1 MKPTKLLLLILFPL
15 FFCSCGKQPT
25 PRVLMIADSL
35 INTSPDSAVVFL
47 ELWKDSIVSEPKE
60 TRMYYQLLSIKAKDK
75 AYIKH
80 TSDSLIQQVLRY
92 YKHRKDRKHLAE
104 ALYYAGRVY
113 SDLEDAPQ
121 ALGYFLQAIEATNGS
136 TDYEL
141 MSRIYS
147 QTGTLYLYQDIY
159 DKAPEMFSKAYEYSI
174 LAKDSVSMIYDL
186 RDIGRAFST
195 QEMADSAIY
204 YYKEADKLAE
214 RLKNYRLKCVVN
226 RELSGYYTELGK
238 YKEAYKSLHIAFNQI
253 KSHNLPIQYG
263 VAGQYYEYTNQLDS
277 ANYYY
282 SKLLLT
288 NDYHYLQ
295 KAYRGLGN
303 IARINGDLA
312 QALLYYE
319 KYQAYT
325 DSLNDIKHAETI
337 RKINSLYNYQLHQK
351 ENRKLRVLTV
361 YQERWISF
369 FAIAFAFSIIS
380 FITYRQ
386 HRKRKEQIKQM
397 QQEKFRKIQEE
408 QYNQSLA
415 RIEQNKAQI
424 KELELLLHEA
434 EATKNNMRLDLLKAQ
449 KGFIEKTNEQ
459 IVAKQ
464 RVQEQSEINLRSSEV
479 YKKFHRLTQG
489 QNEKLKDTDWDEL
502 TRIVDETYS
511 NFTQRLYELYPI
523 KDIEMRVCLLLKIG
537 LSPTQIATITI
548 RSKQAITSIRKR
560 LYNKVFGKDAT
571 PEQWDN
577 FILEF

>member
-1 MKPTKLLLLILFPL
+1 
-15 FFCSCGKQPT
+15 
-25 PRVLMIADSL
+25 MIADSL

-80 TSDSLIQQVLRY
+80 TSDSIIRQVLRY

-214 RLKNYRLKCVVN
+214 RLKNYRLKRSIN
-226 RELSGYYTELGK
+226 SELSGYYTELGN
-238 YKEAYKSLHIAFNQI
+238 YKEAYRSMQIASGQI
-253 KSHNLPIQYG
+253 STHNIPMHYSV
-263 VAGQYYEYTNQLDS
+263 VAQYYEYTNQFDS
-277 ANYYY
+277 ATYYY
-282 SKLLLT
+282 TQLLKSEGHR
-288 NDYHYLQ
+288 YKRVGYQ
-295 KAYRGLGN
+295 GLGN
-303 IARINGDLA
+303 IARIRGNLEE
-312 QALLYYE
+312 ALLYYD
-319 KYQAYT
+319 KYLAYT
-325 DSLNDIKHAETI
+325 DSLNKRNHAETI
-337 RKINSLYNYQLHQK
+337 RKINSLYNYQLHKK
-351 ENRKLRVLTV
+351 ENRKLRILTNR
-361 YQERWISF
+361 QERWISF
-369 FAIAFAFSIIS
+369 FAIAFVFSIIS
-380 FITYRQ
+380 FIAYRQ
-386 HRKRKEQIKQM
+386 HRKRKEQMKQM

-434 EATKNNMRLDLLKAQ
+434 EATKNDMRLDLLKAQ

-502 TRIVDETYS
+502 TRIVDETY
-511 NFTQRLYELYPI
+511 NHFTQRLYDLHPI
-523 KDIEMRVCLLLKIG
+523 KEIEMRVCLLLKIG

-560 LYNKVFGKDAT
+560 LYNKVFCKDAT

>member
-1 MKPTKLLLLILFPL
+1 MKPNKLLLLILFPL

-214 RLKNYRLKCVVN
+214 RLKNYRLKRSIN
-226 RELSGYYTELGK
+226 SELSGYYTELGN
-238 YKEAYKSLHIAFNQI
+238 YKEAYRSMQIASGQI
-253 KSHNLPIQYG
+253 STHNIPMHYSV
-263 VAGQYYEYTNQLDS
+263 VAQYYEYTNQFDS
-277 ANYYY
+277 ATYYY
-282 SKLLLT
+282 TQLLKSEGHR
-288 NDYHYLQ
+288 YKRVGYQ
-295 KAYRGLGN
+295 GLGN
-303 IARINGDLA
+303 IARIRGNLEE
-312 QALLYYE
+312 ALLYYD
-319 KYQAYT
+319 KYLAYT
-325 DSLNDIKHAETI
+325 DSLNKRNHAETI
-337 RKINSLYNYQLHQK
+337 RKINSLYNYQLHKK
-351 ENRKLRVLTV
+351 ENRKLRILTNR
-361 YQERWISF
+361 QERWISF
-369 FAIAFAFSIIS
+369 FAIAFVFSIIS
-380 FITYRQ
+380 FIAYRQ

>member
-1 MKPTKLLLLILFPL
+1 
-15 FFCSCGKQPT
+15 
-25 PRVLMIADSL
+25 
-35 INTSPDSAVVFL
+35 
-47 ELWKDSIVSEPKE
+47 
-60 TRMYYQLLSIKAKDK
+60 
-75 AYIKH
+75 
-80 TSDSLIQQVLRY
+80 
-92 YKHRKDRKHLAE
+92 
-104 ALYYAGRVY
+104 
-113 SDLEDAPQ
+113 
-121 ALGYFLQAIEATNGS
+121 
-136 TDYEL
+136 
-141 MSRIYS
+141 
-147 QTGTLYLYQDIY
+147 
-159 DKAPEMFSKAYEYSI
+159 
-174 LAKDSVSMIYDL
+174 
-186 RDIGRAFST
+186 
-195 QEMADSAIY
+195 
-204 YYKEADKLAE
+204 
-214 RLKNYRLKCVVN
+214 
-226 RELSGYYTELGK
+226 
-238 YKEAYKSLHIAFNQI
+238 
-253 KSHNLPIQYG
+253 
-263 VAGQYYEYTNQLDS
+263 
-277 ANYYY
+277 
-282 SKLLLT
+282 
-288 NDYHYLQ
+288 
-295 KAYRGLGN
+295 
-303 IARINGDLA
+303 
-312 QALLYYE
+312 
-319 KYQAYT
+319 
-325 DSLNDIKHAETI
+325 
-337 RKINSLYNYQLHQK
+337 
-351 ENRKLRVLTV
+351 
-361 YQERWISF
+361 
-369 FAIAFAFSIIS
+369 
-380 FITYRQ
+380 
-386 HRKRKEQIKQM
+386 M